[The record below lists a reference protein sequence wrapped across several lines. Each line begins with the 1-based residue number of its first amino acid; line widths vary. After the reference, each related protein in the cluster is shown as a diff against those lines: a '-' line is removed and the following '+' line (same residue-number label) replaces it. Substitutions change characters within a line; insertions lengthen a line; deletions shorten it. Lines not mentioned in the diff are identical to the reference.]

1 MLPRKDH
8 FLREDFLH
16 RFAEVGNVEVLST
29 MLGQAMDKNPQADQ
43 AKSEQNTFLHTL
55 AEKHDVRVLI
65 NLFQETN
72 QKRTEMSK
80 KEGQE
85 EHRKIYKYD
94 LDDNAENEK
103 KETSANWLAKSIEM
117 SNEKGYT
124 FLAVAVDKIQEETE
138 SDMIRVL
145 EWMIAI
151 FGEDFVSRLCERIY
165 NGGNSLMHL
174 AVRKSLP
181 KLMSFVLK
189 KTKDPHKIFK
199 KEGYNSLHLAVQT
212 NRMVTYFPKHFD
224 VNIHMNNGE
233 TALHIAAQLG
243 DSSSLEALIERGG
256 DLSVRDIEDGHTPL
270 HDCLQQVYFEGGV
283 TEEKCDKFIRI
294 WNTVVEK
301 AVQWWCQKQGEK
313 CKPPAHGSEEYLKLQ
328 RKAVYYLRSLIKNN
342 DGLSV
347 LQFAA
352 DRGLIT
358 CVQTMLS
365 TKAVFVLQ
373 TKASIKNQVTHSLE
387 EETVHEIDVS
397 NLCPE
402 YFVKKT
408 SLYSESELHMFKV
421 TDDEKE
427 ENKNK
432 HQNKGEKEMT
442 SFLDV
447 LAKIQ
452 PPNKAGE
459 ILESIPMRSLTR
471 LEWRVTK
478 RIHIL
483 WMVIHMFLMVF
494 TSVEITTSNNDSP
507 WSTVLGFI
515 VLMYGTIITG
525 SHFVLKIMRRANRGQ
540 KTLSVEES
548 IKNTKKTMGKKWT
561 N

>member
-1 MLPRKDH
+1 MLPKNDH
-8 FLREDFLH
+8 LFRDDFLH
-16 RFAEVGNVEVLST
+16 GFAEAGNVEVLST
-29 MLGQAMDKNPQADQ
+29 TLMQAMDKNSQTDQ
-43 AKSEQNTFLHTL
+43 PRSEQNTFLHTL
-55 AEKHDVRVLI
+55 AENHDVKVII

-72 QKRTEMSK
+72 QKKTEMSK
-80 KEGQE
+80 KEEQE
-85 EHRKIYKYD
+85 EDNETLVLD

-103 KETSANWLAKSIEM
+103 KETSVNWLAKSIEM

-124 FLAVAVDKIQEETE
+124 FLAVAVNKIQEETE

-151 FGEDFVSRLCERIY
+151 FGENCVSRLCERID

-189 KTKDPHKIFK
+189 KTKDPHKIFN
-199 KEGYNSLHLAVQT
+199 KEGYNPLHLAVQT

-256 DLSVRDIEDGHTPL
+256 DLSVRDDEDGHTPL
-270 HDCLQQVYFEGGV
+270 HDCLQQVYFEGGI

-301 AVQWWCQKQGEK
+301 AVQWWCLKQGEK

-328 RKAVYYLRSLIKNN
+328 CKAVYYLRSLIKNN

-365 TKAVFVLQ
+365 TKGVFVRQ
-373 TKASIKNQVTHSLE
+373 TKAIKNQLTKSLE
-387 EETVHEIDVS
+387 EGTLHEIDVT

-408 SLYSESELHMFKV
+408 SLYSESELV
-421 TDDEKE
+421 
-427 ENKNK
+427 
-432 HQNKGEKEMT
+432 
-442 SFLDV
+442 
-447 LAKIQ
+447 
-452 PPNKAGE
+452 
-459 ILESIPMRSLTR
+459 
-471 LEWRVTK
+471 
-478 RIHIL
+478 
-483 WMVIHMFLMVF
+483 
-494 TSVEITTSNNDSP
+494 
-507 WSTVLGFI
+507 
-515 VLMYGTIITG
+515 
-525 SHFVLKIMRRANRGQ
+525 
-540 KTLSVEES
+540 
-548 IKNTKKTMGKKWT
+548 
-561 N
+561 